1 MEAGS
6 LLLEGLLGPG
16 RHLTGKPQMGPCLA
30 RESRGCGSCPP
41 CTLPSAGGLQLWGVP
56 NFTDG
61 QADREL
67 GELKLWEGSRERESV
82 CVWCVRVW
90 KNCAK
95 YQPKGYAHG
104 PWPLLASSPHQPAL
118 WLWQRQ

>member
-16 RHLTGKPQMGPCLA
+16 QHLTGKPQMGPCLA

-56 NFTDG
+56 NFTGG

-67 GELKLWEGSRERESV
+67 GEVKLWEGSRERECV
-82 CVWCVRVW
+82 CVV
-90 KNCAK
+90 CACLEK
-95 YQPKGYAHG
+95 
-104 PWPLLASSPHQPAL
+104 LC
-118 WLWQRQ
+118 